1 MKRLC
6 FLADKTELAQTAA
19 ERLKALYGQSCVSKA
34 DALVVLGGDGFLLQ
48 TMHKH
53 IGKNIPLYGM
63 NCGSIG
69 FLLNKYCEDALPER
83 LDKAGQV
90 TLRPLEMIAENQT
103 KTLKALALN
112 EVSLLRQSCQT
123 ADISIRIDG
132 SEKIADLICD
142 GVLVS
147 TPAGSTAYNL
157 SAHGPILP
165 LTSNVLALTPI
176 SPFRPRRWHGAILP
190 RHVTVSFEIRQKDK
204 RPVSAVADFTE
215 LRNVSRVTVREAEN
229 IGITLLFE
237 PDYNLED
244 RVLDEQ
250 FLS

>member
-1 MKRLC
+1 M
-6 FLADKTELAQTAA
+6 
-19 ERLKALYGQSCVSKA
+19 
-34 DALVVLGGDGFLLQ
+34 
-48 TMHKH
+48 
-53 IGKNIPLYGM
+53 
-63 NCGSIG
+63 
-69 FLLNKYCEDALPER
+69 
-83 LDKAGQV
+83 
-90 TLRPLEMIAENQT
+90 
-103 KTLKALALN
+103 
-112 EVSLLRQSCQT
+112 
-123 ADISIRIDG
+123 
-132 SEKIADLICD
+132 
-142 GVLVS
+142 
-147 TPAGSTAYNL
+147 
-157 SAHGPILP
+157 
-165 LTSNVLALTPI
+165 TSNVLALTPI